1 MARLSPLPAER
12 AVQMYILV
20 AMGWLFVSI
29 AIVVPTVYAGAD
41 PSEELG
47 GTGIRGALGVVMAL
61 IALALPV
68 IVAEHRDDLP
78 RVYGLRSRFVLASA
92 VTAFVCVA
100 GAVWFWWTAL
110 PGVVLALVALGL
122 TLTRPAAGPDA
133 EQRLDYYEPDAWATR
148 SGREHLMTRRPVLF
162 WFLIFTGALVAVVVL
177 VAGLLLFA
185 S

>member
-12 AVQMYILV
+12 AVQIYILV
-20 AMGWLFVSI
+20 AMGWLLISI

-41 PSEELG
+41 AGEDLG
-47 GTGIRGALGVVMAL
+47 GTGIRAALGVVMSL

-68 IVAEHRDDLP
+68 IVAKQRDDLP
-78 RVYGLRSRFVLASA
+78 RVYGLRSRFVLASV

-122 TLTRPAAGPDA
+122 TLTRPAAGVDA

-162 WFLIFTGALVAVVVL
+162 WFLILGGALVAVVVL
-177 VAGLLLFA
+177 VAALLLFA